1 MNAVLMTIAV
11 LIGAVALVALIGAA
25 LPKGHVATIEK
36 RLPVAPP
43 DLWMILTD
51 VDGFAAWRPD
61 VKSIERLPDLEGRPV
76 WTEHTSSGRIRFAVD
91 RMEPPRTL
99 VVRIADPD
107 LPFGGTWTYE
117 IVEAGN
123 GSSLRITERGEVYN
137 PIFRFMARFVFG
149 HEKTIRT
156 YLDALERRVAGVQS
170 HGV

>member
-1 MNAVLMTIAV
+1 MNVVLMTAAV
-11 LIGAVALVALIGAA
+11 LVGAVALVALIGAG
-25 LPKGHVATIEK
+25 LPKGHVATAGK
-36 RLPVAPP
+36 RLPIAPQR
-43 DLWMILTD
+43 LWLILTD

-61 VKSIERLPDLEGRPV
+61 VKRIERLPDIEGRPV
-76 WTEHTSSGRIRFAVD
+76 WIEHASNGRIRFAVD
-91 RMEPPRTL
+91 RMDPPRTL

-117 IVEAGN
+117 IFPDGH

-137 PIFRFMARFVFG
+137 PIFRFIARFVFG

-156 YLDALERRVAGVQS
+156 YLDALDRRIAGEQS